1 VGVLWL
7 LNFIPDY
14 KIELNAVSV
23 VNLVLTCGLSIEF
36 VVHIIIFFFRS
47 RSFDPK
53 EKIKFA
59 MKNVG
64 VSVFIGI
71 ITTKIIGNLFF
82 VLNFLIF

>member
-1 VGVLWL
+1 MGILWL
-7 LNFIPDY
+7 CNFYPDY

-23 VNLVLTCGLSIEF
+23 VNLVLTCGLSVEF

-71 ITTKIIGNLFF
+71 ITTKIIGNFYNNL
-82 VLNFLIF
+82 

>member
-1 VGVLWL
+1 VGILWL
-7 LNFIPDY
+7 CNFYPDY

-23 VNLVLTCGLSIEF
+23 VNLVLTCGLSVEF

-71 ITTKIIGNLFF
+71 ITTKIIGNFYNNL
-82 VLNFLIF
+82 